1 MIRFLLLTLL
11 VLSIATPVN
20 ASTAKIYVW
29 RNEKGELVYSDT
41 PRPGAEEVKTKPG
54 NVMKSSTK
62 VDTQVLDINTKKIDD
77 NYKVVIDHPKNNSTI
92 RDNTG
97 SIYISG
103 SIKPIFKRGLKIQ
116 LILDDQPYQEP
127 QTHTMFSLRNI
138 DRGEHQIKMKLIN
151 EKGKVIALSEAIT
164 FYMHRAS
171 VN

>member
-1 MIRFLLLTLL
+1 MIRLLLLALL
-11 VLSIATPVN
+11 TLSIATPVN
-20 ASTAKIYVW
+20 SSTAKIYVW

-54 NVMKSSTK
+54 NVIKSSTK
-62 VDTQVLDINTKKIDD
+62 IETQVLDIQTKKIQED
-77 NYKVVIDHPKNNSTI
+77 YQVVVDHPKDNATI

-97 SIYISG
+97 SVFISG
-103 SIKPIFKRGLKIQ
+103 SIKPIFKRGLTIQ
-116 LILDDQPYQEP
+116 LIVDDKPYLKP

-138 DRGEHQIKMKLIN
+138 DRGEHQIKMQLLN
-151 EKGKVIALSEAIT
+151 EKGKVIALSKAVT